1 MQGSIYTPQTEKET
15 PSISICQ
22 SSSQFFSN
30 NSSTMKRTM
39 AVLLPNMGQ
48 ICQHQSNVFTILKK
62 GENRSLLVVL
72 LLLSAKIIYS
82 DPLFR
87 NSRGKLLDFLLLEWI
102 FFSYIQKLE
111 KIRSVLSIFIEDALK
126 RASLPP
132 LKESQFD
139 QKIFLKV
146 T

>member
-30 NSSTMKRTM
+30 NSFTMKRTI

-48 ICQHQSNVFTILKK
+48 ICQHQSNVFTILKQ
-62 GENRSLLVVL
+62 GENRSLLVV
-72 LLLSAKIIYS
+72 LLSAKIIYS

-132 LKESQFD
+132 LKKESQFN

>member
-1 MQGSIYTPQTEKET
+1 
-15 PSISICQ
+15 
-22 SSSQFFSN
+22 
-30 NSSTMKRTM
+30 MKRTM

-48 ICQHQSNVFTILKK
+48 ICQHQSNVFTILKQ
-62 GENRSLLVVL
+62 GENRSLLVV

-126 RASLPP
+126 RASLPQK
-132 LKESQFD
+132 KESQFN

>member
-1 MQGSIYTPQTEKET
+1 
-15 PSISICQ
+15 
-22 SSSQFFSN
+22 
-30 NSSTMKRTM
+30 MKRTM

-48 ICQHQSNVFTILKK
+48 ICQHQSNVFTILKQ

-132 LKESQFD
+132 LKKESQFN
-139 QKIFLKV
+139 QKIF
-146 T
+146 

>member
-1 MQGSIYTPQTEKET
+1 M
-15 PSISICQ
+15 
-22 SSSQFFSN
+22 
-30 NSSTMKRTM
+30 
-39 AVLLPNMGQ
+39 
-48 ICQHQSNVFTILKK
+48 
-62 GENRSLLVVL
+62 VL

-132 LKESQFD
+132 LKKESQFN
-139 QKIFLKV
+139 QKIFLKSYV
-146 T
+146 KNFPM

>member
-1 MQGSIYTPQTEKET
+1 
-15 PSISICQ
+15 
-22 SSSQFFSN
+22 
-30 NSSTMKRTM
+30 MKRTM

-48 ICQHQSNVFTILKK
+48 ICQHQSNVFTILKQ
-62 GENRSLLVVL
+62 GENRSLLVV

-126 RASLPP
+126 RASLPT
-132 LKESQFD
+132 K
-139 QKIFLKV
+139 K
-146 T
+146 